1 MNFRAGLMLGLA
13 CSTIGVA
20 SGVFLASRPAL
31 LPPAWAEDS
40 AHKDASNAASNSD
53 SNNAETVRMLT
64 LLGTVMDIAHS
75 EYVTPLPN
83 KKLIRNAIDGMISNL
98 DPHSSYMDAQQLK
111 DMQDEMSGQFGG
123 LGLQVQGDAG
133 HVRVVSPI
141 DDTPAARAGIQSGDV
156 ITMVDNK
163 SIADLTLD
171 QAVRKMRGKPG
182 TQIILT
188 ILRPKTG
195 KVQTITLKREII
207 HVQIVRSALYGRVG
221 YIRLS
226 EFDDDAEKELHKA
239 YVKLVQ
245 SVAKTPGKTLSGLIL
260 DLRSDPGG
268 KLDQAI
274 AVSRDF
280 VKDGEIVSI
289 RGRHPEGNQHW
300 DGVGKDITHGL
311 PIIVLTNAGSASAS
325 EIVSGALK
333 DHHRGMIM
341 GERTFGKGSVQ
352 TIIPIADQG
361 AIRLT
366 TARYYTPS
374 GRSIQGLGITP
385 DIPVL
390 ASRDDDT
397 LFTFHEADLAHTIT
411 NTDGK
416 LPKEPPR
423 TDLPALAKTV
433 ERLPPAK
440 WPSFDPTKPETDF
453 QLQQALHLL
462 NAMAGGADAAHEASL
477 LAHPQV
483 PAQAHEA
490 TPTAKNDA
498 AKPGKEHH
506 D

>member
-40 AHKDASNAASNSD
+40 AHKDATNAASNSD

-416 LPKEPPR
+416 LPKETPR

>member
-1 MNFRAGLMLGLA
+1 MNFRTGLMLGLA
-13 CSTIGVA
+13 CSAMGVA
-20 SGVFLASRPAL
+20 SGAFMASRPAL
-31 LPPAWAEDS
+31 IPPAWAQEA
-40 AHKDASNAASNSD
+40 AHKDSNGTPASSTD

-75 EYVTPLPN
+75 EYVSPLPN

-98 DPHSSYMDAQQLK
+98 DPHSSFMDAQQLK
-111 DMQDEMSGQFGG
+111 DMQDEMAGQFGG
-123 LGLQVQGDAG
+123 LGLQVQGEAG

-141 DDTPAARAGIQSGDV
+141 DGTPAARAGIQSGDV

-195 KVQTITLKREII
+195 KQQNYTLTREII
-207 HVQIVRSALYGRVG
+207 HVQIVRSALYGQTG

-226 EFDDDAEKELHKA
+226 EFDDSLEKEMRKA
-239 YVKLVQ
+239 YNKLVQ
-245 SVAKTPGKTLSGLIL
+245 SVAKTPGKTLNGLVL

-274 AVSRDF
+274 AVARDF
-280 VKDGEIVSI
+280 IKEGEIVSI

-325 EIVSGALK
+325 EIVAGALK
-333 DHHRGMIM
+333 DHRRGIIM
-341 GERTFGKGSVQ
+341 GDRTFGKGSVQ

-385 DIPVL
+385 DVPVL

-397 LFTFHEADLAHTIT
+397 LFTYHEADLAHTIT

-416 LPKEPPR
+416 LPKETPR
-423 TDLPALAKTV
+423 TDLPAFAKTV

-440 WPSFDPTKPETDF
+440 WPTFDPMKPETDF
-453 QLQQALHLL
+453 QLQQALHFI
-462 NAMAGGADAAHEASL
+462 NAQAGGADAAHEAAL
-477 LAHPQV
+477 LAHPQL
-483 PAQAHEA
+483 PPQAHE
-490 TPTAKNDA
+490 TASTESKDDTA
-498 AKPGKEHH
+498 AKAKK
-506 D
+506 